1 MNKDNY
7 ALIENLRHELHRHPE
22 LSNGEVWTKAHLMA
36 FLRAHTSL
44 ELHDRGKWFFAAHRE
59 GEGLPNIG
67 FRADF
72 DALPIDELC
81 DVPYRSEVPHVSH
94 KCGHDGHAAAL
105 CGLGLELEGAKTGK
119 NVFLIF
125 QHAEETGNGAWDARD
140 FVPENRIDE
149 IYAYHNVPG
158 VPLGAV
164 LCSYGPSNYASK
176 GMIVEMT
183 GTPTHA
189 SLPEMGKNPAFAL
202 ARLTCALKELASPAH
217 YRGEVLCTVIQLNV
231 GERAFGTAASRG
243 QLLMTIRAAYEAD
256 MDALQ
261 SRIEQAAAALADE
274 EELACA
280 FSYEEA
286 FPETANDDASV
297 DKVFVAA
304 KALNYPAQ
312 AKPASRGSEDFG
324 YFLKAAPGALFFI
337 GGGEDQPSYH
347 TAYYDFTDAV
357 MDYAVEMFKQLI
369 QM

>member
-1 MNKDNY
+1 MR
-7 ALIENLRHELHRHPE
+7 NLGAIRHVAQLVDGQRVEIRAE
-22 LSNGEVWTKAHLMA
+22 GYIREVIVLMLDREEPLAAIVYLKACV
-36 FLRAHTSL
+36 RAK
-44 ELHDRGKWFFAAHRE
+44 ERNQMR
-59 GEGLPNIG
+59 
-67 FRADF
+67 
-72 DALPIDELC
+72 
-81 DVPYRSEVPHVSH
+81 
-94 KCGHDGHAAAL
+94 
-105 CGLGLELEGAKTGK
+105 LGLELEGARTGK

-125 QHAEETGNGAWDARD
+125 QHAEETGNGAWDARA

-158 VPLGAV
+158 VPLGMV

-176 GMIVEMT
+176 GMIVEMA

-189 SLPEMGKNPAFAL
+189 SLPELGKNPVFAL
-202 ARLTCALKELASPAH
+202 AKLVGALAELANPAH

-243 QLLMTIRAAYEAD
+243 QLLLTIRAAYEAE

-261 SRIEQAAAALADE
+261 ARIEKEAVALAE
-274 EELACA
+274 AEGLACA

-286 FPETANDDASV
+286 FPETANDPARA
-297 DKVFVAA
+297 DKVFGAA
-304 KALNYPAQ
+304 RALGYPAQ

-324 YFLKAAPGALFFI
+324 YFLKAAPGALFFV

-357 MDYAVEMFKQLI
+357 MEYAVEMFKQLI
-369 QM
+369 RM